1 MIDNQLVTDI
11 VNRRKSLHPDNPN
24 VQEEWERLTNIFI
37 QNENETLEYFQNCSP
52 EILAWLSEVFED
64 ISAVLQSEQFITCI
78 EGLALKYPD
87 LDLELDI
94 SYAKQS
100 MNGN

>member
-11 VNRRKSLHPDNPN
+11 VNRRKSLHPDDPS
-24 VQEEWERLTNIFI
+24 VQKEWERLTNIFTK
-37 QNENETLEYFQNCSP
+37 NEDDTVDYFQNCNP

-64 ISAVLQSEQFITCI
+64 ISAVLQSQRFITCI
-78 EGLALKYPD
+78 EGLALKYPGLD
-87 LDLELDI
+87 LDLDV
-94 SYAKQS
+94 SYAKKS